1 MMSFMIILLLVI
13 IALVIL
19 SILFAVFKFMIGL
32 LPAAL
37 IVALIFWII
46 YRSDQNKKNKDDPA
60 PSSKQKTSTTNTHTS
75 DKSNRKPARDVEVKD
90 VEDEDKN
97 NG

>member
-13 IALVIL
+13 IALIIL

-32 LPAAL
+32 LPAAI

-46 YRSDQNKKNKDDPA
+46 YQYDQNKKKEVNST
-60 PSSKQKTSTTNTHTS
+60 PSAKEKSSTHTHSS
-75 DKSNRKPARDVEVKD
+75 DKSNRKPARDVEIKD
-90 VEDEDKN
+90 VEDEDKD